1 LSGGSQNDIL
11 RGGPGRDHLFGDS
24 NADVLY
30 ARDRNRERVDG
41 GRGVDRARVDPVD
54 GLFRVE
60 ALF

>member
-1 LSGGSQNDIL
+1 
-11 RGGPGRDHLFGDS
+11 LFGDS